1 MSKPSSLSEVKR
13 KADLFKQLFASEVGK
28 SVLEILTKE
37 FHPDDLFVPT
47 DPQTTAYKLGRRDV
61 IIYIN
66 QMLRY
71 GNENQK

>member
-1 MSKPSSLSEVKR
+1 MSPITEVRR
-13 KADLFKQLFASEVGK
+13 KADLFKQLFSSEVGK
-28 SVLEILTKE
+28 SVLEVLTKE
-37 FHPDDLFVPT
+37 FHPDALFVPT
-47 DPQTTAYKLGRRDV
+47 DPQTTAYNLGRRDV